1 MGIGGGGGGVEGEVV
16 TEEGC
21 RGKGAVSQGFQQQGL
36 GRGLKLNRVV
46 SDTGNGSQGI
56 PPHKAE
62 AKTAEKQHA

>member
-1 MGIGGGGGGVEGEVV
+1 MEGEVV
-16 TEEGC
+16 RKEGC

-56 PPHKAE
+56 LLQRAA
-62 AKTAEKQHA
+62 AKTVAKQHA